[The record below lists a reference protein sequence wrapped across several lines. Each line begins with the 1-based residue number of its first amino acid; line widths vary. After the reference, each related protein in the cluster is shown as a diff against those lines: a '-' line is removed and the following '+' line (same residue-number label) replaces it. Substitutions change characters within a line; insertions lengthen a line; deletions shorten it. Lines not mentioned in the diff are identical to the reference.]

1 MGIPYTFL
9 FIVAI
14 GLASSFLTMLLL
26 GHYKKIGIV
35 DTPNQR
41 SSHQTPT
48 VTGGGLAIVV
58 ILGICAFVGFLFDI
72 LSLHL
77 TLFLSTSFV
86 LALVGWVDDHQGL
99 SARFRLAVQV
109 ILSLPLSYFLLQC
122 FTAVLPV
129 EHWLLGIPILAFFLV
144 WFVNLFN
151 FMDGIDGLAAIEVI
165 SVVAGI
171 LLIINISSSGGA
183 LLGDE
188 FLPLWLLLASV
199 MGFLVFN
206 FPRARIFLGDVGS
219 LFLGWTLALFAIW
232 YSVQGYTNLWSWWI
246 LMGVFIVDAS
256 LMLLVKL
263 LRKQHLFEA
272 HKSHIYQQLA
282 EHYGSHVRVTLGV
295 LMVNGCWLLPW
306 AYLAHHYSAWGGV
319 ILLVSWLPLIIIA
332 IAIHRGRGGKQVR
345 PAA

>member
-77 TLFLSTSFV
+77 TLFLS
-86 LALVGWVDDHQGL
+86 A
-99 SARFRLAVQV
+99 
-109 ILSLPLSYFLLQC
+109 SL
-122 FTAVLPV
+122 
-129 EHWLLGIPILAFFLV
+129 ILAFFLV